1 VPSDAT
7 SRSREVTNRFPPRAP
22 LAEREVRP
30 PRERAI
36 DATSIDLSRG
46 KRQSARGRGLHTI
59 ELGRERVDLS
69 YLEQLAEG
77 GQTEAVA
84 RVIGEWAAAGEVHGV
99 GELVR
104 EALASVSEK
113 GLDSLGGYR
122 GHPGE
127 MSLPRTQEVA
137 AAINRVRPLRA
148 APKT

>member
-1 VPSDAT
+1 MTLTSDVLLEPDDG
-7 SRSREVTNRFPPRAP
+7 SLGP
-22 LAEREVRP
+22 L
-30 PRERAI
+30 
-36 DATSIDLSRG
+36 LG
-46 KRQSARGRGLHTI
+46 KRSAGAS
-59 ELGRERVDLS
+59 V
-69 YLEQLAEG
+69 EQLAEA

-84 RVIGEWAAAGEVHGV
+84 RIIGERATAGQVRGV

-113 GLDSLGGYR
+113 SLDSLGTYR

-127 MSLPRTQEVA
+127 MSLPRAQEVA